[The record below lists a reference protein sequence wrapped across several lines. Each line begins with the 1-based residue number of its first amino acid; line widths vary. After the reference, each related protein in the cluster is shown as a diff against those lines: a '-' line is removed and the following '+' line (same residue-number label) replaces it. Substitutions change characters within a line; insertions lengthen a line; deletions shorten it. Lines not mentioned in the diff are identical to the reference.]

1 MTAVL
6 NPVELRTG
14 LEGLGEKL
22 NDLRSK
28 SEQTAEV
35 RAEIKQTIEDIRSQ
49 DALLCVAERS
59 AEGERRTQ
67 SAPQVGTSAFG
78 SEARSAG
85 QQFVDSDGFRDYAQR
100 GAQGQYEGE
109 VRTLLTQG
117 DGTAGGGLFVPR
129 GTPLPPVP
137 NRQRLFVRDLLSVI
151 PTNLLSVPYIRES
164 NNASDDA
171 LITGPTA
178 EGSNKPEVAM
188 TFTAQDAP
196 IRTIAGWIPVTRQL
210 LANAPTVSGYIDSR
224 LGYMVQLA
232 EEKQVLN
239 GSGTAPAIRGIRQT
253 TGLQTLTDP
262 STGAVGV
269 DMIAMLGLA
278 IGKVEA
284 VGGVARRHRDE
295 RVRLLDDGHQAQQ
308 RHRLVRRE
316 LPGRQPVHR
325 RPGQHLGHPHR
336 PYAVDG
342 GHQGPGRLVQARRDP
357 AGERGDHDPRRRPA
371 LRLLHREQGRG
382 PRRGERR
389 AGREPAGL
397 LREVDFTDIHP

>member
-284 VGGVARRHRDE
+284 VGGVA
-295 RVRLLDDGHQAQQ
+295 DGIAMNASDYWTMVTK
-308 RHRLVRRE
+308 RNS
-316 LPGRQPVHR
+316 GT
-325 RPGQHLGHPHR
+325 GSF
-336 PYAVDG
+336 DG
-342 GHQGPGRLVQARRDP
+342 NFP
-357 AGERGDHDPRRRPA
+357 AGNPFTAGPANIWGIPTVRTPSMEVTKALVGSYKLGATLLENEGITIRVGDQHSDYFIGNKVVVLAEENVGLAVSRPDYFV
-371 LRLLHREQGRG
+371 
-382 PRRGERR
+382 
-389 AGREPAGL
+389 
-397 LREVDFTDIHP
+397 EVDFTDIHP